1 MIQRTDSTKTRV
13 TKALRSLL
21 SFVESLDDDQVAAL
35 VATGALGGRALPPS
49 TKRAQH
55 VRPAQDA
62 NGAPTAG
69 ATPDRDVIDAL
80 NAATTRDDAERALER
95 DGLRRK
101 DLESVARYLGVH
113 VTKLD
118 TVQQLR
124 TKLVE
129 ASVGSKLRSDSIRSL
144 PL

>member
-13 TKALRSLL
+13 TEALRSLL
-21 SFVESLDDDQVAAL
+21 SFLESLDDEQVAAL
-35 VATGALGGRALPPS
+35 VATGALGDRALLPS
-49 TKRAQH
+49 NKRAQH
-55 VRPAQDA
+55 TRPAQDA
-62 NGAPTAG
+62 NGDPTAG
-69 ATPDRDVIDAL
+69 TTPDHDVIDAL

-95 DGLRRK
+95 GGLRRK
-101 DLESVARYLGVH
+101 GLESVARHLGVH